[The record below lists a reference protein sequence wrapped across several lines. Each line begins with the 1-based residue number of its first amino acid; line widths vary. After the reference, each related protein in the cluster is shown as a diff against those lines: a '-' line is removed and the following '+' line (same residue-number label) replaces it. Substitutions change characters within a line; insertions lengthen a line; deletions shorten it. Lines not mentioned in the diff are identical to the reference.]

1 MGLDDGVKRPLKNSV
16 VRRSASHS
24 RRVSWPP
31 SIAVTT
37 RRVVPRFFS
46 GLLNPLGFE
55 VVAATVEQV
64 ERTIRL
70 TVLPRHPFA
79 VCPHRGGLCG
89 EVHQTRDL
97 DGVRD
102 LYFAR
107 SHVRRKANGNK

>member
-1 MGLDDGVKRPLKNSV
+1 M
-16 VRRSASHS
+16 
-24 RRVSWPP
+24 
-31 SIAVTT
+31 
-37 RRVVPRFFS
+37 PRFFS

-70 TVLPRHPFA
+70 TVLPRHPVA

-102 LYFAR
+102 LPLADRAVELRASSWSFGESRNDPAR
-107 SHVRRKANGNK
+107 RLR